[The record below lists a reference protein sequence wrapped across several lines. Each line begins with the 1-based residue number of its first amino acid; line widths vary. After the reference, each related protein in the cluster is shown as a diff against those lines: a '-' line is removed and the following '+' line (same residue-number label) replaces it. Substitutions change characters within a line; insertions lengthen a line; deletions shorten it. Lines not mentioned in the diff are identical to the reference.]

1 MSEGTPPTVLRI
13 RLPGVVSW
21 SRPRRMRGGV
31 RYPAAYARARDAWSL
46 LVAQAVRDARWRPPP
61 AARYRV
67 EVTVSGGG
75 KRDLD
80 RVCTAVLDA
89 LQGGGAV
96 RDDCFVDA
104 LWAARVPIPRG
115 ARPSTDA
122 AVTAVI
128 AARPAP
134 RARRRSAAP
143 DGRPST
149 AGATPPRPD
158 ARALGPGSRAP
169 RPPEKHR
176 PPAEHVKAVGRVTR
190 PGHRRRRG
198 QPP

>member
-46 LVAQAVRDARWRPPP
+46 LVAQAVRDARWQPPP

-67 EVTVSGGG
+67 GVTVRGGG

-89 LQGGGAV
+89 LQGGNAI
-96 RDDCFVDA
+96 RDDVFVTSLTATKTPAAAGADA
-104 LWAARVPIPRG
+104 RTEVQLEVDHTR
-115 ARPSTDA
+115 
-122 AVTAVI
+122 TAK
-128 AARPAP
+128 RWTTSPP
-134 RARRRSAAP
+134 
-143 DGRPST
+143 T
-149 AGATPPRPD
+149 AGEAEAAGTVTYPG
-158 ARALGPGSRAP
+158 RA
-169 RPPEKHR
+169 
-176 PPAEHVKAVGRVTR
+176 GR
-190 PGHRRRRG
+190 GK